1 MDFDRNIVYNDNG
14 WKYGGFGKDMGQ
26 SIERILANLKESL
39 GVRLPNAPMN
49 LESCDVGFKFQLK
62 ILEFMDFMNQE
73 LQVGKEMRA
82 DKSKC

>member
-1 MDFDRNIVYNDNG
+1 
-14 WKYGGFGKDMGQ
+14 
-26 SIERILANLKESL
+26 
-39 GVRLPNAPMN
+39 